1 MKHFVIAIA
10 ILATALIS
18 CKSSSIAYKA
28 YGPVSVDS
36 TQAITLDEM
45 LSRFKANPTDQAYT
59 FKAPLV
65 AVCQSAGCWVNVKPS
80 NGEMIRIR
88 FKDHFLI
95 PPATQAGSVAYFHG
109 TPYLD
114 TISVAMQKHFL
125 EDAKASQAEI
135 DLITMPKIELN
146 IEADGVIV
154 KKSSSAKPK
163 K

>member
-1 MKHFVIAIA
+1 MK
-10 ILATALIS
+10 ATLIS
-18 CKSSSIAYKA
+18 LGIFTLFLYSCQTSSIAYKA
-28 YGPVSVDS
+28 YGPVAVDT
-36 TQAITLDEM
+36 TQALTLDEM
-45 LSRFKANPTDQAYT
+45 LVRFKSNPTEQAYT

-80 NGEMIRIR
+80 NGDLIRIR

-95 PPATQAGSVAYFHG
+95 PPATEAGSVAYFHG

-125 EDAKASQAEI
+125 EDAKAPQSEI
-135 DLITMPKIELN
+135 DKITAPKIEWN

-154 KKSSSAKPK
+154 KKSSSAKGK

>member
-1 MKHFVIAIA
+1 MKF
-10 ILATALIS
+10 TLIS
-18 CKSSSIAYKA
+18 LGIFVLSLTSCQTAAIAYKA
-28 YGPVSVDS
+28 YGPVTVDT
-36 TQAITLDEM
+36 TQALTLDQM
-45 LSRFKANPTDQAYT
+45 LDRYKANPSEQAYT

-80 NGEMIRIR
+80 NGELIRIR

-95 PPATQAGSVAYFHG
+95 PPGTEAGSVAYFHG

-125 EDAKASQAEI
+125 EDAHAPQAEI
-135 DLITMPKIELN
+135 DQITAPKFELN
-146 IEADGVIV
+146 ILADGVIV
-154 KKSSSAKPK
+154 KKTSSAKPK

>member
-1 MKHFVIAIA
+1 MKGTLLSLGLFT
-10 ILATALIS
+10 LALSS
-18 CKSSSIAYKA
+18 CKSTSVAYKA
-28 YGPVSVDS
+28 YGPVSVDT
-36 TQAITLDEM
+36 TQALTLDEM
-45 LSRFKANPTDQAYT
+45 LTRFKANPSDQAYT

-65 AVCQSAGCWVNVKPS
+65 AVCQSAGCWVNVKPT
-80 NGEMIRIR
+80 NGDLIRIR

-95 PPATQAGSVAYFHG
+95 PPATEAGSIAYFHG

-135 DLITMPKIELN
+135 DLITTPKIELN

>member
-1 MKHFVIAIA
+1 MKRFFFT
-10 ILATALIS
+10 LAVTSLVLVS
-18 CKSSSIAYKA
+18 CKQSKLAYKA
-28 YGPVSVDS
+28 YGPVSIDT
-36 TQAITLDEM
+36 TQALTLDEM
-45 LSRFKANPTDQAYT
+45 IMQFKANPSDKAYT

-80 NGEMIRIR
+80 NGDLIRVR

-95 PPATQAGSVAYFHG
+95 PPATEAGSMAYFHG

-125 EDAKASQAEI
+125 EDAKAPQAAI
-135 DLITMPKIELN
+135 DKITSPKIEWN
-146 IEADGVIV
+146 IEADGVVV
-154 KKSSSAKPK
+154 KKSSSSKPK

>member
-1 MKHFVIAIA
+1 MKGTLLSLGLFA
-10 ILATALIS
+10 LALSS
-18 CKSSSIAYKA
+18 CKSTSVAYKA
-28 YGPVSVDS
+28 YGPVSVDT
-36 TQAITLDEM
+36 TQALTLDEM
-45 LSRFKANPTDQAYT
+45 LTRFQGNPTDQSYT

-65 AVCQSAGCWVNVKPS
+65 AVCQSAGCWVNVKPT
-80 NGEMIRIR
+80 NGDLIRIR

-95 PPATQAGSVAYFHG
+95 PPATEAGSVAYFHG

-135 DLITMPKIELN
+135 DLITTPKIELN

-154 KKSSSAKPK
+154 QKSSSAKPK

>member
-1 MKHFVIAIA
+1 MKATLISIG
-10 ILATALIS
+10 ILALTLTS

-28 YGPVSVDS
+28 YGPVAVDT
-36 TQAITLDEM
+36 TQALTLDEM
-45 LSRFKANPTDQAYT
+45 LVRFKANPTDQAYT
-59 FKAPLV
+59 FIAPLQ

-80 NGEMIRIR
+80 TGDLIRIR

-95 PPATQAGSVAYFHG
+95 PPATEAGSVAYFHG

-135 DLITMPKIELN
+135 DLITAPKIELN

-154 KKSSSAKPK
+154 KKSSSVKPK

>member
-1 MKHFVIAIA
+1 MKRILFAIG
-10 ILATALIS
+10 LTALALTS
-18 CKSSSIAYKA
+18 CKSSSIAYKS
-28 YGPVSVDS
+28 YGPVSVDT
-36 TQAITLDEM
+36 TQALTLDEM
-45 LSRFKANPTDQAYT
+45 LTRFKANPTDQAYT

-80 NGEMIRIR
+80 NGDLIRIR

-95 PPATQAGSVAYFHG
+95 PPATEAGSIAYFHG

-135 DLITMPKIELN
+135 DQITTPKIELN

>member
-1 MKHFVIAIA
+1 MKGTLLSLGLFTLAIS
-10 ILATALIS
+10 S
-18 CKSSSIAYKA
+18 CKSTSVAYKA
-28 YGPVSVDS
+28 YGPVSVDT
-36 TQAITLDEM
+36 TQALTLDEM
-45 LSRFKANPTDQAYT
+45 LTRFKANPSDQAYT

-65 AVCQSAGCWVNVKPS
+65 AVCQSAGCWVNVKPT
-80 NGEMIRIR
+80 NGDLIRIR

-95 PPATQAGSVAYFHG
+95 PPATEAGSIAYFHG

-135 DLITMPKIELN
+135 DLITTPKIELN